1 MRNSNLKKNNLHI
14 TQIMKKLI
22 LLTILLMSFGFTV
35 LAQDDTETGKN
46 ELMVWGGFSPTSTS
60 SLIGRTED
68 ARFGIVAFRYARRF
82 NNNDTVN
89 LKYTIDA
96 VPIAVM
102 NYPDVRIPS
111 LVING
116 LPIQVQNVRE
126 TRRAFGVAPL
136 GLQVNFRPR
145 KKYQPFVGASGGLLY
160 FNKTTP
166 NFVGTRFNFTAD
178 VGGGLEIKLKEK
190 RAVTFGYKYYHVSNG
205 DRGIENPG
213 FDHNI
218 FYIGYTFFSK

>member
-1 MRNSNLKKNNLHI
+1 
-14 TQIMKKLI
+14 MKKLI
-22 LLTILLMSFGFTV
+22 LLTILLMTFGFTG

-46 ELMVWGGFSPTSTS
+46 ELTVWGGFSPTSTS
-60 SLIGRTED
+60 SLIGRTPD
-68 ARFGIVAFRYARRF
+68 TRFGIVAFRYARRF

-102 NYPDVRIPS
+102 NYPDFRIS
-111 LVING
+111 GSITG

-126 TRRAFGVAPL
+126 TRRAFGIAPL

-178 VGGGLEIKLKEK
+178 VGGGLEIKLKDR
-190 RAVTFGYKYYHVSNG
+190 RALTIGYKYYHISNG

-213 FDHNI
+213 YDNNL

>member
-1 MRNSNLKKNNLHI
+1 
-14 TQIMKKLI
+14 MKKLI

-46 ELMVWGGFSPTSTS
+46 EFTVWGGFSPTSTS

-96 VPIAVM
+96 VPFAAM
-102 NYPDVRIPS
+102 NYPDIDIASTTPPS
-111 LVING
+111 LRR
-116 LPIQVQNVRE
+116 VRP
-126 TRRAFGVAPL
+126 TRTAFGVAPL